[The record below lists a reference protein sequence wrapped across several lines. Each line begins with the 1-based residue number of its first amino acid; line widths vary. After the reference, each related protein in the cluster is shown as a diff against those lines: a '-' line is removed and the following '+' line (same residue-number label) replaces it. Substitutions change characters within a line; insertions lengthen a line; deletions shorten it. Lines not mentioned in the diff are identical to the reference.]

1 MSARLPSF
9 RQLRFAQV
17 TGLIALAGGTTP
29 APGGD
34 FTGSKYSYQT
44 ISVSIDGGQG
54 NSTIWRLDGGDNTN
68 YTANIN
74 MPLPF
79 PDALNQF
86 SVESSVLG
94 AQDGIN
100 SGGKVNAVTRSGTNS
115 YHGNAFE
122 FLRNNYINARNFFS
136 AVPDSLHQNQFGGT
150 FGGPIRRDK
159 LFAFAGYQRLQA
171 SQSSSPTAVRLP
183 TAANLLGDFSV
194 TDPVKGTSN
203 NCSSTGVNLLDPL
216 TGNPIPGNK
225 YATPPTYNAS
235 ALAILKDTTRRP
247 RGSACGTYTYTI
259 PTRTTDN
266 QFVTRVD
273 WNINAKHNFYGRYF
287 IDGYQQPG
295 VYNQNNL
302 LFTTQA
308 GNLERV
314 QSLTLGENW
323 AISSKHGQLRAHHRV
338 AHPQ

>member
-1 MSARLPSF
+1 
-9 RQLRFAQV
+9 
-17 TGLIALAGGTTP
+17 
-29 APGGD
+29 
-34 FTGSKYSYQT
+34 
-44 ISVSIDGGQG
+44 
-54 NSTIWRLDGGDNTN
+54 
-68 YTANIN
+68 
-74 MPLPF
+74 MPFPF

-150 FGGPIRRDK
+150 FGGPIIRNK

-194 TDPVKGTSN
+194 TDPVAGTKN

-216 TGNPIPGNK
+216 TGTLSP
-225 YATPPTYNAS
+225 ATSTPP
-235 ALAILKDTTRRP
+235 RRP
-247 RGSACGTYTYTI
+247 ITLLRSPSSRCSPRPRTRTAA
-259 PTRTTDN
+259 PTRTPSQPAPPTTSSSPAWTGTST
-266 QFVTRVD
+266 TRT
-273 WNINAKHNFYGRYF
+273 ISTGATSSMAISSR
-287 IDGYQQPG
+287 PCTTRTT
-295 VYNQNNL
+295 L
-302 LFTTQA
+302 LVTTQS
-308 GNLERV
+308 GNLERF
-314 QSLTLGENW
+314 QSLTFGENW
-323 AISSKHGQLRAHHRV
+323 AISSKR
-338 AHPQ
+338 